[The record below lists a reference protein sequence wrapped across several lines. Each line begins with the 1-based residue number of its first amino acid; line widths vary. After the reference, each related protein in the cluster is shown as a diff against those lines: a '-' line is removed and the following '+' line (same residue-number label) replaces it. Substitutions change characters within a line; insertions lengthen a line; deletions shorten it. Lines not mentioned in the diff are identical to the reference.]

1 MTIDTDAEK
10 HIEDDILKLK
20 TETKLIARKRIRP
33 SRLDVHS
40 ARLLALYRGGASKAE
55 LRRWLIRKG
64 MAVEWTTVKRW
75 IDKNG

>member
-10 HIEDDILKLK
+10 HIEDEILKLK